1 MSSVI
6 YAWKGTNYLSK
17 NSTDNLKNLLS
28 NPKIYLRFN
37 GFELNNI
44 QEIER
49 FLTFNDNSREKTV
62 RESINCYK
70 PEKKG
75 NRTPKVQLETDKF
88 QGIVPSFH
96 LDENTISILNDYSGT
111 VGLPKSVMIFITS
124 QDSYEIASQSDT
136 DLDTKVS
143 NFSEGTIKANCPY
156 VDTDL
161 TETLI
166 TPNFNGVIIY
176 LNFNNEEYQNSN
188 FSILGYISREIDY
201 KQKDRDYKNLKKNI
215 IISTILASELEIED
229 KIKLLTPIN
238 QFLAKE
244 LDIQYKSYLQR
255 QRESDENKSKSK
267 RERKSDD
274 ELESQSKAQRSYGG
288 KKTKKGKKIYKT
300 KKIKSIYR
308 LNKKSIYRLN
318 KKSIYRLNKKSIK
331 KIKKVKKVNKKTK
344 NYKKVRK

>member
-17 NSTDNLKNLLS
+17 NSTDNLENLLS

-49 FLTFNDNSREKTV
+49 FLTFNHNSREKTV
-62 RESINCYK
+62 RESINCY
-70 PEKKG
+70 EHDEDSD
-75 NRTPKVQLETDKF
+75 RTPKIQLTRDLF

-96 LDENTISILNDYSGT
+96 LDEKTISILKDYSGT

-124 QDSYEIASQSDT
+124 EDSYEISSQSDT

-166 TPNFNGVIIY
+166 TPNFNGIIIY
-176 LNFNNEEYQNSN
+176 LNFNNQDYQNSN

-229 KIKLLTPIN
+229 KIKLLTPID

-255 QRESDENKSKSK
+255 QREDNENKSKSK

-308 LNKKSIYRLN
+308 LNKKSI
-318 KKSIYRLNKKSIK
+318 K
-331 KIKKVKKVNKKTK
+331 KIKKVNKKTK